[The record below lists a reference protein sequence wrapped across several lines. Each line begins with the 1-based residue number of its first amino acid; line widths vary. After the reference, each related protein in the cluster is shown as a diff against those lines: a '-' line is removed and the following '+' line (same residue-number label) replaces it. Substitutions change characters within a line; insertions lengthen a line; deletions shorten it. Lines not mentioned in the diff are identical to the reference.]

1 MGWICDGIPKDGLEH
16 PEGSGSHSPYENP
29 DIASFC
35 FRCELPKTAVVVTGN
50 PSTAVS
56 GGSSQPSLLNSKTLP
71 IVLGIPIVIG
81 VGAFFAPSLI
91 KNLPPF
97 RGNPSGIQCSKQS
110 VELTSGEENIFKDT
124 ITYDAKLG
132 IESFEKK
139 DYEQAETFFEREM
152 RNSPSRPELV
162 IYRNNAQARSAEV
175 EPYKIAAVVSLE
187 QRGDSAL
194 EILRGI
200 ADAQS
205 AFNEKQ
211 TSDSPLLE
219 VVIYNEADRPE
230 QAQCVAQTIAQDD
243 SILAV
248 IGHSSSKLSLEALSF
263 YTKANVAMI
272 APTSTS
278 TQLQQT
284 NFFRTVPSD
293 AAAGKKLANYLQQD
307 LKKDPKSVAVF
318 YSPGDPYS
326 ESLYNAFINELG
338 TTDDIRTIDLTP
350 AEFDAE
356 SEVNQLIK
364 DKIEV
369 AVLFPSTDTR
379 PRAIGVANE
388 NKKRLT
394 LLGGDTL
401 YDPEILKQGSE
412 NTEGLVLAVPWY
424 QLPDAKAENY
434 SYRAEEQWIG
444 RVSWRTAS
452 SYDATQ
458 ALIEILEE
466 SIDREG
472 IIDKLGDVKLSD
484 KQTSGLAL
492 EFERGERQT
501 EPLLVEVCSK
511 APKPFD
517 TGFGFVPQG
526 KCTVDPPPTPTTPTA
541 TPTPTPKPTSLPIP
555 PSTPVPTWIP
565 TPTPDWMPQPTPV
578 PTRIPTPIPPPIPTP
593 VPCEELG
600 FC

>member
-56 GGSSQPSLLNSKTLP
+56 GGSSKPSLLNSKTLP
-71 IVLGIPIVIG
+71 IVLGIPIAIG
-81 VGAFFAPSLI
+81 VGALFAPSLI
-91 KNLPPF
+91 KNLPKF
-97 RGNPSGIQCSKQS
+97 RDNPSSIQCSKQS
-110 VELTSGEENIFKDT
+110 IELTSGEENIFKDT

-152 RNSPSRPELV
+152 KNSPSRPELV

-211 TSDSPLLE
+211 NKASDSPLLE

-230 QAQCVAQTIAQDD
+230 QAQCVAQTIAKDD

-248 IGHSSSKLSLEALSF
+248 IGHSSSKLSLAALPF
-263 YTKANVAMI
+263 YAKANVAMI

-278 TQLQQT
+278 TQLQAT
-284 NFFRTVPSD
+284 NFFRSVPSD

-307 LKKDPKSVAVF
+307 LKVDPKSIAVF
-318 YSPGDPYS
+318 YAPGDPYS
-326 ESLYNAFINELG
+326 DSLYKAFIDELG
-338 TTDDIRTIDLTP
+338 TTNDIRTIDLTP
-350 AEFDAE
+350 AEFNAE
-356 SEVNQLIK
+356 AEVNQLIK

-526 KCTVDPPPTPTTPTA
+526 ECTVDPTPTPAP
-541 TPTPTPKPTSLPIP
+541 TPTPTP
-555 PSTPVPTWIP
+555 IP
-565 TPTPDWMPQPTPV
+565 TPEWTPAPTPEWT
-578 PTRIPTPIPPPIPTP
+578 PAPTPIPTSTSCGALICPN
-593 VPCEELG
+593 G
-600 FC
+600 